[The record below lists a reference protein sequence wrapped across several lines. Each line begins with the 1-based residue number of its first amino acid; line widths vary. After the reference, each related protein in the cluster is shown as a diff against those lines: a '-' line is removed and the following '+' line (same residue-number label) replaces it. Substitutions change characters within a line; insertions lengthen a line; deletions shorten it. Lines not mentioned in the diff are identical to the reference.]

1 MGFTPE
7 QIKGRIKSVAK
18 QNNADART
26 LMRIYMMERFL
37 ERLAQSEYR
46 DNFIIKGGILVTAM
60 IGVAHRSTMD
70 IDTSM
75 KNLNLS
81 AEDALRV
88 VNQVK
93 DIDLDDGVSF
103 EVKDVSN
110 IMDEMEYP
118 GIRVTMN
125 ANVGRLITPLKID
138 ISTGDVI
145 TPRAI
150 EFNYDLLL
158 EDRSISLW
166 SYNLETILAEK
177 LQTVLARGILNTRM
191 RDFYDIRILLDTYED
206 KVNKA
211 VLKDA
216 FAATCKKRGTD
227 HLQEQAEE
235 IIKIIEANTKSKF
248 VTDAMMWFDK
258 FSCKRSDL
266 IITVGRDLVETVERR
281 FNGKNV
287 PKTVMINNWIDENEI
302 YPLESDNERV
312 VAFKRK
318 YGLDGKFVIMYS
330 GNIGLYYDLENLIK
344 VVEKFGAGTKTA
356 DGREVV
362 FAFVG
367 AGSVLKT
374 LEDYVAEHNM
384 ENVVFIPY
392 QDKADLIYSLNAGDV
407 HWCVNAK
414 GIKGVSCPS
423 KYYGLASAARPVIG
437 VLESGSEIRCII
449 EDTKGG
455 LCCEPGEYDK
465 VEENI
470 RWFINR
476 LSKNYLDL
484 LVAVLMYHR
493 GQASID

>member
-103 EVKDVSN
+103 DVKDVSN

-191 RDFYDIRILLDTYED
+191 RDFYDIRMLLDTYED

-227 HLQEQAEE
+227 NLQEQAEE
-235 IIKIIEANTKSKF
+235 IIKIIEADEQLQVLWRAYQKKYSYAAEIDYAS
-248 VTDAMMWFDK
+248 V
-258 FSCKRSDL
+258 
-266 IITVGRDLVETVERR
+266 IRDVRKL
-281 FNGKNV
+281 
-287 PKTVMINNWIDENEI
+287 MDWI
-302 YPLESDNERV
+302 R
-312 VAFKRK
+312 
-318 YGLDGKFVIMYS
+318 
-330 GNIGLYYDLENLIK
+330 
-344 VVEKFGAGTKTA
+344 
-356 DGREVV
+356 
-362 FAFVG
+362 
-367 AGSVLKT
+367 
-374 LEDYVAEHNM
+374 
-384 ENVVFIPY
+384 
-392 QDKADLIYSLNAGDV
+392 
-407 HWCVNAK
+407 
-414 GIKGVSCPS
+414 
-423 KYYGLASAARPVIG
+423 
-437 VLESGSEIRCII
+437 
-449 EDTKGG
+449 
-455 LCCEPGEYDK
+455 
-465 VEENI
+465 
-470 RWFINR
+470 
-476 LSKNYLDL
+476 
-484 LVAVLMYHR
+484 
-493 GQASID
+493 

>member
-88 VNQVK
+88 VNRVK

-103 EVKDVSN
+103 DVKDVSN

-191 RDFYDIRILLDTYED
+191 RDFYDIRMLLDTYED

-235 IIKIIEANTKSKF
+235 IIKIIEADEQLQVLWRAYQKKYSYAAEIDYASVISGVRKLM
-248 VTDAMMWFDK
+248 D
-258 FSCKRSDL
+258 
-266 IITVGRDLVETVERR
+266 
-281 FNGKNV
+281 
-287 PKTVMINNWIDENEI
+287 WI
-302 YPLESDNERV
+302 
-312 VAFKRK
+312 
-318 YGLDGKFVIMYS
+318 
-330 GNIGLYYDLENLIK
+330 
-344 VVEKFGAGTKTA
+344 
-356 DGREVV
+356 
-362 FAFVG
+362 
-367 AGSVLKT
+367 
-374 LEDYVAEHNM
+374 
-384 ENVVFIPY
+384 
-392 QDKADLIYSLNAGDV
+392 Q
-407 HWCVNAK
+407 
-414 GIKGVSCPS
+414 
-423 KYYGLASAARPVIG
+423 
-437 VLESGSEIRCII
+437 
-449 EDTKGG
+449 
-455 LCCEPGEYDK
+455 
-465 VEENI
+465 
-470 RWFINR
+470 
-476 LSKNYLDL
+476 
-484 LVAVLMYHR
+484 
-493 GQASID
+493 

>member
-177 LQTVLARGILNTRM
+177 QTVLARGILNTRM
-191 RDFYDIRILLDTYED
+191 RDFYDIRMLLDTYED

-235 IIKIIEANTKSKF
+235 IIKIIEADEQLQVLWRAYQKKYSYAAEIDYASVISGVRKLM
-248 VTDAMMWFDK
+248 D
-258 FSCKRSDL
+258 
-266 IITVGRDLVETVERR
+266 
-281 FNGKNV
+281 
-287 PKTVMINNWIDENEI
+287 WI
-302 YPLESDNERV
+302 R
-312 VAFKRK
+312 
-318 YGLDGKFVIMYS
+318 
-330 GNIGLYYDLENLIK
+330 
-344 VVEKFGAGTKTA
+344 
-356 DGREVV
+356 
-362 FAFVG
+362 
-367 AGSVLKT
+367 
-374 LEDYVAEHNM
+374 
-384 ENVVFIPY
+384 
-392 QDKADLIYSLNAGDV
+392 
-407 HWCVNAK
+407 
-414 GIKGVSCPS
+414 
-423 KYYGLASAARPVIG
+423 
-437 VLESGSEIRCII
+437 
-449 EDTKGG
+449 
-455 LCCEPGEYDK
+455 
-465 VEENI
+465 
-470 RWFINR
+470 
-476 LSKNYLDL
+476 
-484 LVAVLMYHR
+484 
-493 GQASID
+493 

>member
-1 MGFTPE
+1 MGFTHE

-103 EVKDVSN
+103 DVKDVSN

-191 RDFYDIRILLDTYED
+191 RNFYDIRMLLDTYED

-235 IIKIIEANTKSKF
+235 IIKIIEADEQLQVLWRAYQKKYSYAAEIDYASVISGVRKL
-248 VTDAMMWFDK
+248 M
-258 FSCKRSDL
+258 
-266 IITVGRDLVETVERR
+266 
-281 FNGKNV
+281 
-287 PKTVMINNWIDENEI
+287 NWI
-302 YPLESDNERV
+302 R
-312 VAFKRK
+312 
-318 YGLDGKFVIMYS
+318 
-330 GNIGLYYDLENLIK
+330 
-344 VVEKFGAGTKTA
+344 
-356 DGREVV
+356 
-362 FAFVG
+362 
-367 AGSVLKT
+367 
-374 LEDYVAEHNM
+374 
-384 ENVVFIPY
+384 
-392 QDKADLIYSLNAGDV
+392 
-407 HWCVNAK
+407 
-414 GIKGVSCPS
+414 
-423 KYYGLASAARPVIG
+423 
-437 VLESGSEIRCII
+437 
-449 EDTKGG
+449 
-455 LCCEPGEYDK
+455 
-465 VEENI
+465 
-470 RWFINR
+470 
-476 LSKNYLDL
+476 
-484 LVAVLMYHR
+484 
-493 GQASID
+493 

>member
-125 ANVGRLITPLKID
+125 ANVGKLITPMKID

-191 RDFYDIRILLDTYED
+191 RDFYDIRMLLDTYED

-235 IIKIIEANTKSKF
+235 IIKIIEANEQLQVLWRAYQKKYSYAAEIDYASVISGVRK
-248 VTDAMMWFDK
+248 
-258 FSCKRSDL
+258 L
-266 IITVGRDLVETVERR
+266 ID
-281 FNGKNV
+281 
-287 PKTVMINNWIDENEI
+287 WI
-302 YPLESDNERV
+302 R
-312 VAFKRK
+312 
-318 YGLDGKFVIMYS
+318 
-330 GNIGLYYDLENLIK
+330 
-344 VVEKFGAGTKTA
+344 
-356 DGREVV
+356 
-362 FAFVG
+362 
-367 AGSVLKT
+367 
-374 LEDYVAEHNM
+374 
-384 ENVVFIPY
+384 
-392 QDKADLIYSLNAGDV
+392 
-407 HWCVNAK
+407 
-414 GIKGVSCPS
+414 
-423 KYYGLASAARPVIG
+423 
-437 VLESGSEIRCII
+437 
-449 EDTKGG
+449 
-455 LCCEPGEYDK
+455 
-465 VEENI
+465 
-470 RWFINR
+470 
-476 LSKNYLDL
+476 
-484 LVAVLMYHR
+484 
-493 GQASID
+493 

>member
-191 RDFYDIRILLDTYED
+191 RDFYDIRMLLDTYED

-235 IIKIIEANTKSKF
+235 IIKIIEADEQLQVLWRAYQKKYSYAAEID
-248 VTDAMMWFDK
+248 DASVISGVRKLMD
-258 FSCKRSDL
+258 
-266 IITVGRDLVETVERR
+266 
-281 FNGKNV
+281 
-287 PKTVMINNWIDENEI
+287 WI
-302 YPLESDNERV
+302 R
-312 VAFKRK
+312 
-318 YGLDGKFVIMYS
+318 
-330 GNIGLYYDLENLIK
+330 
-344 VVEKFGAGTKTA
+344 
-356 DGREVV
+356 
-362 FAFVG
+362 
-367 AGSVLKT
+367 
-374 LEDYVAEHNM
+374 
-384 ENVVFIPY
+384 
-392 QDKADLIYSLNAGDV
+392 
-407 HWCVNAK
+407 
-414 GIKGVSCPS
+414 
-423 KYYGLASAARPVIG
+423 
-437 VLESGSEIRCII
+437 
-449 EDTKGG
+449 
-455 LCCEPGEYDK
+455 
-465 VEENI
+465 
-470 RWFINR
+470 
-476 LSKNYLDL
+476 
-484 LVAVLMYHR
+484 
-493 GQASID
+493 

>member
-191 RDFYDIRILLDTYED
+191 RDFYDIRMLLDTYED

-235 IIKIIEANTKSKF
+235 IIKIIEADEQLQVLWRAYQKKYSYAADIDYASVISGVRKL
-248 VTDAMMWFDK
+248 M
-258 FSCKRSDL
+258 
-266 IITVGRDLVETVERR
+266 
-281 FNGKNV
+281 
-287 PKTVMINNWIDENEI
+287 NWI
-302 YPLESDNERV
+302 
-312 VAFKRK
+312 
-318 YGLDGKFVIMYS
+318 
-330 GNIGLYYDLENLIK
+330 
-344 VVEKFGAGTKTA
+344 
-356 DGREVV
+356 
-362 FAFVG
+362 
-367 AGSVLKT
+367 
-374 LEDYVAEHNM
+374 
-384 ENVVFIPY
+384 
-392 QDKADLIYSLNAGDV
+392 Q
-407 HWCVNAK
+407 
-414 GIKGVSCPS
+414 
-423 KYYGLASAARPVIG
+423 
-437 VLESGSEIRCII
+437 
-449 EDTKGG
+449 
-455 LCCEPGEYDK
+455 
-465 VEENI
+465 
-470 RWFINR
+470 
-476 LSKNYLDL
+476 
-484 LVAVLMYHR
+484 
-493 GQASID
+493 

>member
-103 EVKDVSN
+103 EVKDDSN

-191 RDFYDIRILLDTYED
+191 RDFYDIRMLLDTYED

-235 IIKIIEANTKSKF
+235 IIKIIEADEQLQVLWRAYQKKYSYAAEIDYASVISGVRKLM
-248 VTDAMMWFDK
+248 D
-258 FSCKRSDL
+258 
-266 IITVGRDLVETVERR
+266 
-281 FNGKNV
+281 
-287 PKTVMINNWIDENEI
+287 WI
-302 YPLESDNERV
+302 R
-312 VAFKRK
+312 
-318 YGLDGKFVIMYS
+318 
-330 GNIGLYYDLENLIK
+330 
-344 VVEKFGAGTKTA
+344 
-356 DGREVV
+356 
-362 FAFVG
+362 
-367 AGSVLKT
+367 
-374 LEDYVAEHNM
+374 
-384 ENVVFIPY
+384 
-392 QDKADLIYSLNAGDV
+392 
-407 HWCVNAK
+407 
-414 GIKGVSCPS
+414 
-423 KYYGLASAARPVIG
+423 
-437 VLESGSEIRCII
+437 
-449 EDTKGG
+449 
-455 LCCEPGEYDK
+455 
-465 VEENI
+465 
-470 RWFINR
+470 
-476 LSKNYLDL
+476 
-484 LVAVLMYHR
+484 
-493 GQASID
+493 

>member
-37 ERLAQSEYR
+37 ERLTQSEYR

-191 RDFYDIRILLDTYED
+191 RDFYDIRMLLDTYED

-216 FAATCKKRGTD
+216 FAATCKKRGTN

-235 IIKIIEANTKSKF
+235 IIKIIEADEQLQVLWRAYQKKYSYAAEIDYASVISGVRKLM
-248 VTDAMMWFDK
+248 D
-258 FSCKRSDL
+258 
-266 IITVGRDLVETVERR
+266 
-281 FNGKNV
+281 
-287 PKTVMINNWIDENEI
+287 WI
-302 YPLESDNERV
+302 R
-312 VAFKRK
+312 
-318 YGLDGKFVIMYS
+318 
-330 GNIGLYYDLENLIK
+330 
-344 VVEKFGAGTKTA
+344 
-356 DGREVV
+356 
-362 FAFVG
+362 
-367 AGSVLKT
+367 
-374 LEDYVAEHNM
+374 
-384 ENVVFIPY
+384 
-392 QDKADLIYSLNAGDV
+392 
-407 HWCVNAK
+407 
-414 GIKGVSCPS
+414 
-423 KYYGLASAARPVIG
+423 
-437 VLESGSEIRCII
+437 
-449 EDTKGG
+449 
-455 LCCEPGEYDK
+455 
-465 VEENI
+465 
-470 RWFINR
+470 
-476 LSKNYLDL
+476 
-484 LVAVLMYHR
+484 
-493 GQASID
+493 

>member
-88 VNQVK
+88 VNHVK

-158 EDRSISLW
+158 EDRSIKLW

-191 RDFYDIRILLDTYED
+191 RDFYDIRMLVDTYED

-227 HLQEQAEE
+227 NLQEQAEE
-235 IIKIIEANTKSKF
+235 IVKIIEADEQIQVLWRAYQKKYSYAADIDYASVIRGVRKLM
-248 VTDAMMWFDK
+248 D
-258 FSCKRSDL
+258 
-266 IITVGRDLVETVERR
+266 
-281 FNGKNV
+281 
-287 PKTVMINNWIDENEI
+287 WI
-302 YPLESDNERV
+302 R
-312 VAFKRK
+312 
-318 YGLDGKFVIMYS
+318 
-330 GNIGLYYDLENLIK
+330 
-344 VVEKFGAGTKTA
+344 
-356 DGREVV
+356 
-362 FAFVG
+362 
-367 AGSVLKT
+367 
-374 LEDYVAEHNM
+374 
-384 ENVVFIPY
+384 
-392 QDKADLIYSLNAGDV
+392 
-407 HWCVNAK
+407 
-414 GIKGVSCPS
+414 
-423 KYYGLASAARPVIG
+423 
-437 VLESGSEIRCII
+437 
-449 EDTKGG
+449 
-455 LCCEPGEYDK
+455 
-465 VEENI
+465 
-470 RWFINR
+470 
-476 LSKNYLDL
+476 
-484 LVAVLMYHR
+484 
-493 GQASID
+493 

>member
-7 QIKGRIKSVAK
+7 QIKGRIKNVAK

-88 VNQVK
+88 VNRVK

-103 EVKDVSN
+103 DVKDVSN

-191 RDFYDIRILLDTYED
+191 RDFYDIRMLLDTYED

-235 IIKIIEANTKSKF
+235 IIKIIEADEQLQVLWRAYQKKYSYATEI
-248 VTDAMMWFDK
+248 DYA
-258 FSCKRSDL
+258 
-266 IITVGRDLVETVERR
+266 
-281 FNGKNV
+281 NV
-287 PKTVMINNWIDENEI
+287 ISGVRKLMDWI
-302 YPLESDNERV
+302 R
-312 VAFKRK
+312 
-318 YGLDGKFVIMYS
+318 
-330 GNIGLYYDLENLIK
+330 
-344 VVEKFGAGTKTA
+344 
-356 DGREVV
+356 
-362 FAFVG
+362 
-367 AGSVLKT
+367 
-374 LEDYVAEHNM
+374 
-384 ENVVFIPY
+384 
-392 QDKADLIYSLNAGDV
+392 
-407 HWCVNAK
+407 
-414 GIKGVSCPS
+414 
-423 KYYGLASAARPVIG
+423 
-437 VLESGSEIRCII
+437 
-449 EDTKGG
+449 
-455 LCCEPGEYDK
+455 
-465 VEENI
+465 
-470 RWFINR
+470 
-476 LSKNYLDL
+476 
-484 LVAVLMYHR
+484 
-493 GQASID
+493 

>member
-191 RDFYDIRILLDTYED
+191 RDFYDIRMLLDTYED
-206 KVNKA
+206 KVNRA

-235 IIKIIEANTKSKF
+235 IIKIIEANEQLQVLWRAYQKKYSYAA
-248 VTDAMMWFDK
+248 D
-258 FSCKRSDL
+258 
-266 IITVGRDLVETVERR
+266 
-281 FNGKNV
+281 
-287 PKTVMINNWIDENEI
+287 IDYASVISGVRKLMEI
-302 YPLESDNERV
+302 SSY
-312 VAFKRK
+312 
-318 YGLDGKFVIMYS
+318 
-330 GNIGLYYDLENLIK
+330 
-344 VVEKFGAGTKTA
+344 
-356 DGREVV
+356 
-362 FAFVG
+362 
-367 AGSVLKT
+367 
-374 LEDYVAEHNM
+374 
-384 ENVVFIPY
+384 
-392 QDKADLIYSLNAGDV
+392 
-407 HWCVNAK
+407 
-414 GIKGVSCPS
+414 
-423 KYYGLASAARPVIG
+423 
-437 VLESGSEIRCII
+437 
-449 EDTKGG
+449 
-455 LCCEPGEYDK
+455 
-465 VEENI
+465 
-470 RWFINR
+470 
-476 LSKNYLDL
+476 
-484 LVAVLMYHR
+484 
-493 GQASID
+493 

>member
-125 ANVGRLITPLKID
+125 ANVGKLITPLKID

-191 RDFYDIRILLDTYED
+191 RDFYDIRMLLDTYED

-216 FAATCKKRGTD
+216 FAATCKKRETD
-227 HLQEQAEE
+227 HLQEQAED
-235 IIKIIEANTKSKF
+235 IIKII
-248 VTDAMMWFDK
+248 DADEQLQVLWRAYQKKYSYAAEIDYASVISGVRKLM
-258 FSCKRSDL
+258 
-266 IITVGRDLVETVERR
+266 
-281 FNGKNV
+281 
-287 PKTVMINNWIDENEI
+287 NWI
-302 YPLESDNERV
+302 R
-312 VAFKRK
+312 
-318 YGLDGKFVIMYS
+318 
-330 GNIGLYYDLENLIK
+330 
-344 VVEKFGAGTKTA
+344 
-356 DGREVV
+356 
-362 FAFVG
+362 
-367 AGSVLKT
+367 
-374 LEDYVAEHNM
+374 
-384 ENVVFIPY
+384 
-392 QDKADLIYSLNAGDV
+392 
-407 HWCVNAK
+407 
-414 GIKGVSCPS
+414 
-423 KYYGLASAARPVIG
+423 
-437 VLESGSEIRCII
+437 
-449 EDTKGG
+449 
-455 LCCEPGEYDK
+455 
-465 VEENI
+465 
-470 RWFINR
+470 
-476 LSKNYLDL
+476 
-484 LVAVLMYHR
+484 
-493 GQASID
+493 

>member
-46 DNFIIKGGILVTAM
+46 DNFILKGGILVTAM

-125 ANVGRLITPLKID
+125 ATVGRLITPLKID

-158 EDRSISLW
+158 EDRSIRLW

-191 RDFYDIRILLDTYED
+191 RDFYDIRMLLDPYED

-235 IIKIIEANTKSKF
+235 IIKTIEADEQLQVLWRAYQKKYSYAAEIDYASVISGVRKL
-248 VTDAMMWFDK
+248 M
-258 FSCKRSDL
+258 
-266 IITVGRDLVETVERR
+266 
-281 FNGKNV
+281 
-287 PKTVMINNWIDENEI
+287 NWI
-302 YPLESDNERV
+302 R
-312 VAFKRK
+312 
-318 YGLDGKFVIMYS
+318 
-330 GNIGLYYDLENLIK
+330 
-344 VVEKFGAGTKTA
+344 
-356 DGREVV
+356 
-362 FAFVG
+362 
-367 AGSVLKT
+367 
-374 LEDYVAEHNM
+374 
-384 ENVVFIPY
+384 
-392 QDKADLIYSLNAGDV
+392 
-407 HWCVNAK
+407 
-414 GIKGVSCPS
+414 
-423 KYYGLASAARPVIG
+423 
-437 VLESGSEIRCII
+437 
-449 EDTKGG
+449 
-455 LCCEPGEYDK
+455 
-465 VEENI
+465 
-470 RWFINR
+470 
-476 LSKNYLDL
+476 
-484 LVAVLMYHR
+484 
-493 GQASID
+493 

>member
-1 MGFTPE
+1 MEFTPE

-191 RDFYDIRILLDTYED
+191 RDFYDIRMLLDTYED
-206 KVNKA
+206 KVNKV

-216 FAATCKKRGTD
+216 FAATCNKRGTD

-235 IIKIIEANTKSKF
+235 IIKIIEADEQLQVLWRAYQKKYSYAAEIDYASVISGVRKLM
-248 VTDAMMWFDK
+248 D
-258 FSCKRSDL
+258 
-266 IITVGRDLVETVERR
+266 
-281 FNGKNV
+281 
-287 PKTVMINNWIDENEI
+287 WI
-302 YPLESDNERV
+302 R
-312 VAFKRK
+312 
-318 YGLDGKFVIMYS
+318 
-330 GNIGLYYDLENLIK
+330 
-344 VVEKFGAGTKTA
+344 
-356 DGREVV
+356 
-362 FAFVG
+362 
-367 AGSVLKT
+367 
-374 LEDYVAEHNM
+374 
-384 ENVVFIPY
+384 
-392 QDKADLIYSLNAGDV
+392 
-407 HWCVNAK
+407 
-414 GIKGVSCPS
+414 
-423 KYYGLASAARPVIG
+423 
-437 VLESGSEIRCII
+437 
-449 EDTKGG
+449 
-455 LCCEPGEYDK
+455 
-465 VEENI
+465 
-470 RWFINR
+470 
-476 LSKNYLDL
+476 
-484 LVAVLMYHR
+484 
-493 GQASID
+493 

>member
-103 EVKDVSN
+103 DVKEVSN

-191 RDFYDIRILLDTYED
+191 RDFYDIRMLLDTYED

-235 IIKIIEANTKSKF
+235 IIKIIEANEQLQVLWRAYEKKYSYAADIDYASVISGVRKLM
-248 VTDAMMWFDK
+248 D
-258 FSCKRSDL
+258 
-266 IITVGRDLVETVERR
+266 
-281 FNGKNV
+281 
-287 PKTVMINNWIDENEI
+287 WI
-302 YPLESDNERV
+302 R
-312 VAFKRK
+312 
-318 YGLDGKFVIMYS
+318 
-330 GNIGLYYDLENLIK
+330 
-344 VVEKFGAGTKTA
+344 
-356 DGREVV
+356 
-362 FAFVG
+362 
-367 AGSVLKT
+367 
-374 LEDYVAEHNM
+374 
-384 ENVVFIPY
+384 
-392 QDKADLIYSLNAGDV
+392 
-407 HWCVNAK
+407 
-414 GIKGVSCPS
+414 
-423 KYYGLASAARPVIG
+423 
-437 VLESGSEIRCII
+437 
-449 EDTKGG
+449 
-455 LCCEPGEYDK
+455 
-465 VEENI
+465 
-470 RWFINR
+470 
-476 LSKNYLDL
+476 
-484 LVAVLMYHR
+484 
-493 GQASID
+493 

>member
-103 EVKDVSN
+103 DVKDVSN

-158 EDRSISLW
+158 ENRSISLW

-177 LQTVLARGILNTRM
+177 LQTVLTRGILNTRM
-191 RDFYDIRILLDTYED
+191 RDFYDIRMLLDTYED
-206 KVNKA
+206 KVNKV

-216 FAATCKKRGTD
+216 FAATCNKRGTD

-235 IIKIIEANTKSKF
+235 IIKIIEADEQLQVLWRAYQKKYSYAAEIDYAS
-248 VTDAMMWFDK
+248 V
-258 FSCKRSDL
+258 
-266 IITVGRDLVETVERR
+266 I
-281 FNGKNV
+281 NGVRKL
-287 PKTVMINNWIDENEI
+287 MDWI
-302 YPLESDNERV
+302 R
-312 VAFKRK
+312 
-318 YGLDGKFVIMYS
+318 
-330 GNIGLYYDLENLIK
+330 
-344 VVEKFGAGTKTA
+344 
-356 DGREVV
+356 
-362 FAFVG
+362 
-367 AGSVLKT
+367 
-374 LEDYVAEHNM
+374 
-384 ENVVFIPY
+384 
-392 QDKADLIYSLNAGDV
+392 
-407 HWCVNAK
+407 
-414 GIKGVSCPS
+414 
-423 KYYGLASAARPVIG
+423 
-437 VLESGSEIRCII
+437 
-449 EDTKGG
+449 
-455 LCCEPGEYDK
+455 
-465 VEENI
+465 
-470 RWFINR
+470 
-476 LSKNYLDL
+476 
-484 LVAVLMYHR
+484 
-493 GQASID
+493 

>member
-7 QIKGRIKSVAK
+7 QINGRIKSVAK

-191 RDFYDIRILLDTYED
+191 RDFYDIRMLLDTYED

-235 IIKIIEANTKSKF
+235 IIKIIEADEQLQVLWRAYQKKYSYAAEIDYAS
-248 VTDAMMWFDK
+248 VI
-258 FSCKRSDL
+258 SDVRKL
-266 IITVGRDLVETVERR
+266 MD
-281 FNGKNV
+281 
-287 PKTVMINNWIDENEI
+287 WI
-302 YPLESDNERV
+302 
-312 VAFKRK
+312 
-318 YGLDGKFVIMYS
+318 
-330 GNIGLYYDLENLIK
+330 
-344 VVEKFGAGTKTA
+344 
-356 DGREVV
+356 
-362 FAFVG
+362 
-367 AGSVLKT
+367 
-374 LEDYVAEHNM
+374 
-384 ENVVFIPY
+384 
-392 QDKADLIYSLNAGDV
+392 Q
-407 HWCVNAK
+407 
-414 GIKGVSCPS
+414 
-423 KYYGLASAARPVIG
+423 
-437 VLESGSEIRCII
+437 
-449 EDTKGG
+449 
-455 LCCEPGEYDK
+455 
-465 VEENI
+465 
-470 RWFINR
+470 
-476 LSKNYLDL
+476 
-484 LVAVLMYHR
+484 
-493 GQASID
+493 